1 MLQRLKRASIG
12 FRLTC
17 MIVLLLVVTC
27 AALTV
32 INATLSRRAMEQEI
46 VTRTLPAMAS
56 DVVAAVDRQIVAP
69 ATTLT
74 AMAQHPMLQE
84 WMAQGE
90 DPALIP
96 LVFQAS
102 RNIASIHAA
111 SGIAG
116 VNVISR
122 NSLNFYELA
131 GGKETVKKAEPVGD
145 GWFFAFE
152 QSGDPLWVNVH
163 GPTDPHYPNLAFIN
177 RRIDRNGRFLGI
189 VSTGMQVKDFNQRL
203 IAMRIGEKGST
214 FLVRRNGEIMLHPD
228 TGRNGTLLRDL
239 PGFNEY
245 AAQTLREKRLTF
257 ATRNAD
263 GEKIFVASQEVP
275 VLNAVVITA
284 ANASEMLQSIDRAW
298 IYSDIAGLIILIL
311 GIALS
316 YLFVRTIT
324 LPLRRIIQYAGE
336 VAAERNASAPSMTA
350 GGEIGELLSSV
361 NTMVEAIARRVN
373 EAQKKSLE
381 AERLT
386 ELTNAALEDSR
397 LKEHKVGELVATLLR
412 VSQEAEGIA
421 EEVADAS
428 RQCAQ
433 ELEKVGGRVTEN
445 DRRILGL
452 VETMQHMR
460 EQVESMIVSANT
472 ATGSTAKAKE
482 SATKGEETLT
492 QAISAIDAVN
502 AQTDALRGKLEL
514 LGEKADAIGTIMT
527 VISDIAD
534 QTNLLALNAAIEAA
548 RAGEAGRGFAV
559 VADEVRKLA
568 EKTMQATGDVAR
580 NIQEIQNAASGSIEG
595 MAATLDSVQRATERT
610 RESGKELEAMMG
622 SVDASALRVEE
633 IAGMAKSQHSAAQ
646 QVVAAVQQSSE
657 VTSQVIADMD
667 NVSVSVRSLAVRAN
681 DLRVLVEELAH
692 SGSSA

>member
-1 MLQRLKRASIG
+1 MLKRASIG
-12 FRLTC
+12 IRLTC
-17 MIVLLLVVTC
+17 MIVLLLVITC

-46 VTRTLPAMAS
+46 ETRTLPAMAS

-69 ATTLT
+69 TTTLT

-90 DPALIP
+90 DPALVP

-102 RNIASIHAA
+102 RSIASIHAA
-111 SGIAG
+111 SGIIG

-122 NSLNFYELA
+122 DSLNFYELS
-131 GGKETVKKAEPVGD
+131 GGKETVKKADPVAD

-152 QSGDPLWVNVH
+152 QSGNPLWVNVH
-163 GPTDPHYPNLAFIN
+163 GPTDPHYPDLAFIN

-189 VSTGMQVKDFNQRL
+189 VSTGMQVKEFNQRL
-203 IAMRIGEKGST
+203 IAMRIGKKGST
-214 FLVRRNGEIMLHPD
+214 FLVRKNGEIMLHPD
-228 TGRNGTLLRDL
+228 AGRNGTLLREL
-239 PGFNEY
+239 PGFSEY
-245 AAQTLREKRLTF
+245 AAKSLREKNLTF
-257 ATRNAD
+257 ATRNAA
-263 GEKIFVASQEVP
+263 GEKIFVATQEIP
-275 VLNAVVITA
+275 VLNAVVFTE
-284 ANASEMLQSIDRAW
+284 ANASEMLQGIDRAW
-298 IYSDIAGLIILIL
+298 ISSGSAGLIILML

-316 YLFVRTIT
+316 YLFVRTLT
-324 LPLRRIIQYAGE
+324 RPLHRIIQYAGE
-336 VAAERNASAPSMTA
+336 VAAERNASAPSLSV
-350 GGEIGELLSSV
+350 GGEIGELLTSI
-361 NTMVEAIARRVN
+361 NTMVEAIAQRVD
-373 EAQKKSLE
+373 EAQKKSVE
-381 AERLT
+381 AGKQT
-386 ELTNAALEDSR
+386 ELANAALEDSR
-397 LKEHKVGELVATLLR
+397 LKERKVGELVATMLR

-421 EEVADAS
+421 EEVANAS
-428 RQCAQ
+428 QRCAQ
-433 ELEKVGGRVTEN
+433 ELEQVSGRVTEN

-460 EQVESMIVSANT
+460 DQVESMIVHANT

-482 SATKGEETLT
+482 RAGKGEETLT
-492 QAISAIDAVN
+492 QAIGAIDAVN

-514 LGEKADAIGTIMT
+514 LGEKAGAIGAIMT

-568 EKTMQATGDVAR
+568 EKTMQATDDVAR
-580 NIQEIQNAASGSIEG
+580 NIKEIQNAAKGSIEG
-595 MAATLDSVQRATERT
+595 MASTLDSVQRATERT
-610 RESGKELEAMMG
+610 RESGNELAAMVE

-633 IAGMAKSQHSAAQ
+633 IAEVAKDQNSAAQ

-657 VTSQVIADMD
+657 VTSQVIADME
-667 NVSVSVRSLAVRAN
+667 NVSVSVRSLAARAN
-681 DLRVLVEELAH
+681 ALRVLVEELAH
-692 SGSSA
+692 SGSK